1 MKKKKKQAVILL
13 GVLAILLAALFTL
26 RTVNRR
32 TEETET
38 KKAAE
43 QKIYVTDISDMT
55 KIRYQSGTDGMGF
68 EKAADQET
76 WISMEDPDFPLAQ
89 QYPEEMKNTFEKLE
103 VKREL
108 KDGDELSAYGLD
120 EPQYQVTLTDRD
132 GTETTLYFGNA
143 VDDGYYLT
151 VDDAKTVYT
160 VGNVIDV
167 FQHSLEEMAQLDEYP
182 NIGSGNLKKETI
194 TQNGG
199 TTTYDSENEDD
210 AEAIAAVAGGL
221 GAVKLSSAAD
231 YSVADADL
239 AKYSLDETAR
249 ITVEAVYTE
258 NDKENVQRLYIGGDD
273 GSGNRYVM
281 MNDSRI
287 VYLISGE
294 ICDNILNVGEEQ
306 QN

>member
-13 GVLAILLAALFTL
+13 GVLAILLAALFAL

-32 TEETET
+32 TEEAET
-38 KKAAE
+38 KKAEE
-43 QKIYVTDISDMT
+43 QKVYVTDISSMT
-55 KIRYQSGTDGMGF
+55 KIRYQCGTDGMTF
-68 EKAADQET
+68 EKTADQET
-76 WISMEDPDFPLAQ
+76 WIYMEDPDFPLAQ
-89 QYPEEMKNTFEKLE
+89 QYPEEMENTFEKLE

-108 KDGDELSAYGLD
+108 KDGDELSSYGLD
-120 EPQYQVTLTDRD
+120 EPQYQVTLTDQD

-151 VDDAKTVYT
+151 VDDTKTVYT

-239 AKYSLDETAR
+239 AKYSLDGTAR

-258 NDKENVQRLYIGGDD
+258 NDKENVLRLYIGSND

-281 MNDSRI
+281 INDSRI
-287 VYLISGE
+287 VYLISEE
-294 ICDNILNVGEEQ
+294 ICDNILNAGEEQ
-306 QN
+306 

>member
-13 GVLAILLAALFTL
+13 GVLVILLAALFAL
-26 RTVNRR
+26 RTVNRK
-32 TEETET
+32 TEEAET

-68 EKAADQET
+68 EKTADQET
-76 WISMEDPDFPLAQ
+76 WIYMEDPDFPLAQ
-89 QYPEEMKNTFEKLE
+89 QYPEEMENTFEKLE

-108 KDGDELSAYGLD
+108 KDGDELSSYGLD
-120 EPQYQVTLTDRD
+120 EPQYQVTRTDQD

-151 VDDAKTVYT
+151 VDDTKTVYT

-258 NDKENVQRLYIGGDD
+258 NDKENVLRLYIGSND

-281 MNDSRI
+281 INDSRI
-287 VYLISGE
+287 VYLISEE
-294 ICDNILNVGEEQ
+294 ICDNILNAGEEQ
-306 QN
+306 

>member
-13 GVLAILLAALFTL
+13 GVLAILLAALFAL

-32 TEETET
+32 TEEAET

-55 KIRYQSGTDGMGF
+55 KIRYQSGTDGMTF
-68 EKAADQET
+68 EKTADQET
-76 WISMEDPDFPLAQ
+76 WICMEDPDFPLAQ
-89 QYPEEMKNTFEKLE
+89 QYPEEMENTFEKLE

-108 KDGDELSAYGLD
+108 KDGDELSSYGLD
-120 EPQYQVTLTDRD
+120 EPQYQVTLTDQD

-151 VDDAKTVYT
+151 VDDTKTVYT

-167 FQHSLEEMAQLDEYP
+167 FQQSLEEMAQLDEYP

-239 AKYSLDETAR
+239 AKYSLDETSR

-258 NDKENVQRLYIGGDD
+258 NDKENVLRLYIGSND

-281 MNDSRI
+281 INDSRI
-287 VYLISGE
+287 VYLISEE
-294 ICDNILNVGEEQ
+294 ICDNILNAGEEQ
-306 QN
+306 

>member
-1 MKKKKKQAVILL
+1 
-13 GVLAILLAALFTL
+13 
-26 RTVNRR
+26 
-32 TEETET
+32 
-38 KKAAE
+38 
-43 QKIYVTDISDMT
+43 MT
-55 KIRYQSGTDGMGF
+55 F
-68 EKAADQET
+68 EKTADQET
-76 WISMEDPDFPLAQ
+76 WIYMEDPDFPLAQ
-89 QYPEEMKNTFEKLE
+89 QYPEEMENTFEKLE

-108 KDGDELSAYGLD
+108 KDGDELSSYGLD
-120 EPQYQVTLTDRD
+120 EPQYQVTLTDQD

-151 VDDAKTVYT
+151 VDDTKTVYT

-199 TTTYDSENEDD
+199 MTTYDSENEDD
-210 AEAIAAVAGGL
+210 AEAIVAVAGGL

-258 NDKENVQRLYIGGDD
+258 NDKENVLRLYIGSND

-281 MNDSRI
+281 INDSRI
-287 VYLISGE
+287 VYLISEE
-294 ICDNILNVGEEQ
+294 ICDNILNAGEEQ
-306 QN
+306 

>member
-1 MKKKKKQAVILL
+1 MA
-13 GVLAILLAALFTL
+13 
-26 RTVNRR
+26 
-32 TEETET
+32 
-38 KKAAE
+38 
-43 QKIYVTDISDMT
+43 
-55 KIRYQSGTDGMGF
+55 F
-68 EKAADQET
+68 EKTADQET
-76 WISMEDPDFPLAQ
+76 WIYMEDPDFPLAQ
-89 QYPEEMKNTFEKLE
+89 QYPEEMENTFEKLE

-108 KDGDELSAYGLD
+108 KDGDELSSYGLD
-120 EPQYQVTLTDRD
+120 EPQYQVTLTNQD

-151 VDDAKTVYT
+151 VDDTKTVYT

-167 FQHSLEEMAQLDEYP
+167 FQHSIEEMAQLDEYP

-239 AKYSLDETAR
+239 AKYSLDETSR

-258 NDKENVQRLYIGGDD
+258 NDKENVLRLYIGSND

-281 MNDSRI
+281 INDSRI
-287 VYLISGE
+287 VYLISEE
-294 ICDNILNVGEEQ
+294 ICDNILNAGEEQ
-306 QN
+306 

>member
-1 MKKKKKQAVILL
+1 MA
-13 GVLAILLAALFTL
+13 
-26 RTVNRR
+26 
-32 TEETET
+32 
-38 KKAAE
+38 
-43 QKIYVTDISDMT
+43 
-55 KIRYQSGTDGMGF
+55 F

-76 WISMEDPDFPLAQ
+76 WIYMEDLDFPLAQ

-120 EPQYQVTLTDRD
+120 EPQYQVTLTDQD

-151 VDDAKTVYT
+151 VDDTKTVYT

-210 AEAIAAVAGGL
+210 AEAIVAVAGGL

-258 NDKENVQRLYIGGDD
+258 NDKENVLRLYIGGDD

-287 VYLISGE
+287 VYLISEE
-294 ICDNILNVGEEQ
+294 ICDNILNAGEEQ
-306 QN
+306 

>member
-13 GVLAILLAALFTL
+13 GVLVILLAALFAL
-26 RTVNRR
+26 HTVNRR
-32 TEETET
+32 TEEAET
-38 KKAAE
+38 KKAEE
-43 QKIYVTDISDMT
+43 QKIYVTNISSMT
-55 KIRYQSGTDGMGF
+55 KIRYQSGTGGMNF
-68 EKAADQET
+68 EKTADQET
-76 WISMEDPDFPLAQ
+76 WICMEDPDFPLAQ
-89 QYPEEMKNTFEKLE
+89 QYPEEMENTFEKLE

-108 KDGDELSAYGLD
+108 KDGDELSSYGLD
-120 EPQYQVTLTDRD
+120 EPQYQVTLTDQD

-151 VDDAKTVYT
+151 VDDTKTVYT

-210 AEAIAAVAGGL
+210 AEAIAAGGL

-258 NDKENVQRLYIGGDD
+258 NDKENVLRLYIGSND

-281 MNDSRI
+281 INDSRI
-287 VYLISGE
+287 VYLISEE
-294 ICDNILNVGEEQ
+294 ICDNILNAGKEQ
-306 QN
+306 

>member
-13 GVLAILLAALFTL
+13 GVLAILLAALFAL

-32 TEETET
+32 TEEAET

-55 KIRYQSGTDGMGF
+55 KIRYQSGTDGMAF
-68 EKAADQET
+68 EKTADQET
-76 WISMEDPDFPLAQ
+76 WIYMEDPDFPLAQ
-89 QYPEEMKNTFEKLE
+89 QYPEEMENTFEKLE

-108 KDGDELSAYGLD
+108 KDGDELSSYGLD
-120 EPQYQVTLTDRD
+120 EPQYQVTLTDQD

-151 VDDAKTVYT
+151 VDDTKTVYT

-239 AKYSLDETAR
+239 AKYSLDETSR

-258 NDKENVQRLYIGGDD
+258 NDKENVLRLYIGSND

-281 MNDSRI
+281 INDSRI
-287 VYLISGE
+287 VYLISEE
-294 ICDNILNVGEEQ
+294 ICDNILNAGEEQ
-306 QN
+306 